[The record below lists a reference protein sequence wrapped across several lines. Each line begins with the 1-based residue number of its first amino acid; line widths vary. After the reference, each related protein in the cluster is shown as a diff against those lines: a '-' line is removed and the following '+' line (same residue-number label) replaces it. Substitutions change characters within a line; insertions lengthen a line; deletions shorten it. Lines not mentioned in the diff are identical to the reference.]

1 MNRRSVFVITA
12 VTLAM
17 VADGIDLQVLALALP
32 VLMKDLQ
39 ISTVLAGMLGTYTLI
54 GMGIGGIAA
63 GWAADRIGRVRVIR
77 WSVLIFSLG
86 TAIIG
91 VCQEYWQIA
100 AMRTLS
106 GLGIGAVYSV
116 GNVLAAEYVP
126 TKIRGTVLSVL
137 IAGWST
143 GYVIAA
149 LFTGFVITSWGW
161 RPLFFISAVPGMVCL
176 GMLLKA
182 ADPASW
188 SSAQKA
194 APGGRKN
201 EFAII
206 WNNSS
211 LRRTFILWSIT
222 SVFLQFGFYG
232 GSTWLPSYLVRDLH
246 VDLKNMGWYL
256 AASYTMGILAKPVIG
271 ILADRFGRR
280 RMWVITGLCIS
291 FAIPLIIVVATRSNA
306 AWLLLIYG
314 GLYAGLYAINATY
327 LAESFP
333 TAVRGTAMSTS
344 YNAGRIGSIISP
356 AMIGWIA
363 VEGSI
368 GAGIITCALAYLVA
382 TLLPGILI
390 KDKIHD
396 PMA

>member
-1 MNRRSVFVITA
+1 MNRKSIFVITA

-17 VADGIDLQVLALALP
+17 IADGIDLQVLALAFP
-32 VLMKDLQ
+32 VLMKDLA
-39 ISTVLAGMLGTYTLI
+39 ISPYLAGMLGTYTLI
-54 GMGIGGIAA
+54 GMGIGGITA
-63 GWAADRIGRVRVIR
+63 GWAADRVGRVRVIR
-77 WSVLIFSLG
+77 WSVLVFSLG
-86 TAIIG
+86 TAVIG
-91 VCQEYWQIA
+91 ICQEYWQIA
-100 AMRTLS
+100 VMRTIS

-126 TKIRGTVLSVL
+126 TKIRGTVLSIL

-149 LFTGFVITSWGW
+149 LITGLIITSWGW
-161 RPLFFISAVPGMVCL
+161 RPLFMISAIPGMICL
-176 GMLLKA
+176 IMLYGTN
-182 ADPASW
+182 DPASW
-188 SSAQKA
+188 SSARGM
-194 APGGRKN
+194 APTGKMN
-201 EFAII
+201 EFATI
-206 WNNSS
+206 WRTHS

-222 SVFLQFGFYG
+222 SIFLQFGFYG
-232 GSTWLPSYLVRDLH
+232 GSTWLPSYLVRDLN

-256 AASYTMGILAKPVIG
+256 AASYAMGILAKPVIG

-291 FAIPLIIVVATRSNA
+291 IGIPSIIIAATRSNVA
-306 AWLLLIYG
+306 LLLLIYG

-333 TAVRGTAMSTS
+333 TEVRGTAMSTS

-368 GAGIITCALAYLVA
+368 GAGIIACALAYLVA

-396 PMA
+396 PMQ